1 MSPCSRH
8 TNFTNGFCSQKVSFV
23 SSAGPNKMKCWMTQG
38 FSDPYRK
45 PLNGLN
51 SICRE
56 YLSTVTPGGSEGKEC
71 LQCGRPEINPW
82 VGKIPRRR
90 KCQPIPVFLLG
101 EFHGWR
107 SLAGYSPWGCKE
119 LDTTERLPLH
129 CLSQWNIGYNSEEML
144 CGNRTMKW
152 TGLFHLLCNPQHRTR
167 ASTGRK
173 EEMVR
178 LKTEN

>member
-1 MSPCSRH
+1 
-8 TNFTNGFCSQKVSFV
+8 
-23 SSAGPNKMKCWMTQG
+23 MTQG

-90 KCQPIPVFLLG
+90 KWQPTPLLLPG
-101 EFHGWR
+101 ESHGGR
-107 SLAGYSPWGCKE
+107 SLVGYSPWGRKE
-119 LDTTERLPLH
+119 LDTTERLHFTLGKIPWNRNDHPLWYS
-129 CLSQWNIGYNSEEML
+129 CLENRMDRGTWWTTVHGVAESQ
-144 CGNRTMKW
+144 T
-152 TGLFHLLCNPQHRTR
+152 
-167 ASTGRK
+167 
-173 EEMVR
+173 
-178 LKTEN
+178 